1 MNISP
6 RSRGNNDDKITLS
19 NKVTKL
25 NPNAAAF
32 VPSALRSTYGNKSED
47 ASRMDKKGASGK
59 AVLDRSESAVSNNS
73 DDEAHQYWRG
83 QLPDDITPDF
93 KVMGEVELPGP
104 QQLSLAN
111 LSIHH
116 DAETSRFSASRFSE
130 PFSPGQTRSPLSTGL
145 PNLSTNLHYSGST
158 YTEDQSS
165 SSVTLGAK
173 PWDQESIVGDQ
184 QLTSGM
190 EGHHYNGDSSASF
203 VNNLLGDQAVIEEA
217 PINPLVFL
225 ASRYPGFSA
234 ERLADVYYA
243 NGCNLNLTMEM
254 LRQLELQGDG
264 GFNQTTDVLDSPRLT
279 TPNFSLLSVVESHN
293 SLPSSNTSAGSSKS
307 SQLLASSFNG
317 RGKLLYGDKARS
329 FGPARTVPFWPE
341 TDKAVG
347 DIFSESR
354 EEARGYA
361 RLRDACLEQ
370 VSQAYLIG
378 NKALSREL
386 SEKGQ
391 LYNLQMKAALQKA
404 GETVHQQRNP
414 FSSQLHGY
422 RQGGQERLID
432 LQNLHVSEALHVLKH
447 ELGVLRNSVRSSGQL
462 HQAMIR
468 VGTDH
473 TAKGTRIPQR
483 LSMAVEQFLL
493 AEGIHYTQ
501 PRPGLL
507 HIVIY

>member
-6 RSRGNNDDKITLS
+6 RSRENNNDTKITLP
-19 NKVTKL
+19 NKVTRL

-32 VPSALRSTYGNKSED
+32 VPSVLRSTYGRKSED
-47 ASRMDKKGASGK
+47 TGRMDKKGSSGK
-59 AVLDRSESAVSNNS
+59 TVLDRSESTVSNNF
-73 DDEAHQYWRG
+73 DDEAHQFWHH

-93 KVMGEVELPGP
+93 NVMGEELPGP
-104 QQLSLAN
+104 HQLSLTD
-111 LSIHH
+111 LSIH
-116 DAETSRFSASRFSE
+116 DVETSRFSASRFSGT
-130 PFSPGQTRSPLSTGL
+130 FSPRQPRSPLSTGRANL
-145 PNLSTNLHYSGST
+145 SPNLRYSGST
-158 YTEDQSS
+158 CTEDQTSTN
-165 SSVTLGAK
+165 VTLAAK
-173 PWDQESIVGDQ
+173 SWDQVSIGGDQ
-184 QLTSGM
+184 HLTKGL
-190 EGHHYNGDSSASF
+190 EGHHYNGDSSSSF
-203 VNNLLGDQAVIEEA
+203 VNNLLGDQAVVEEA
-217 PINPLVFL
+217 ATNPLVFL

-264 GFNQTTDVLDSPRLT
+264 GFGQSTEVLDSPRLGT
-279 TPNFSLLSVVESHN
+279 RDFSVLSAVEAHN
-293 SLPSSNTSAGSSKS
+293 GLSSSNSTAGPSKS
-307 SQLLASSFNG
+307 SQLIASSFNG
-317 RGKLLYGDKARS
+317 HGKLLYGDKSQS
-329 FGPARTVPFWPE
+329 FGAARTVPFWRE
-341 TDKAVG
+341 TDNAVG
-347 DIFSESR
+347 ERFSDSR
-354 EEARGYA
+354 EEARSYA

-422 RQGGQERLID
+422 RQGAQERLID

-447 ELGVLRNSVRSSGQL
+447 ELGVLRNTVRSSGQL

-468 VGTDH
+468 VGIDH
-473 TAKGTRIPQR
+473 NAKGTLISRR
-483 LSMAVEQFLL
+483 LQVAVEQFLL
-493 AEGIHYTQ
+493 EEGIHYTQ

>member
-6 RSRGNNDDKITLS
+6 RSRGNSNDTKITLF

-32 VPSALRSTYGNKSED
+32 VPSALQSTYGNRGED
-47 ASRMDKKGASGK
+47 ASRVDKKGAYGK
-59 AVLDRSESAVSNNS
+59 AVLDRSESIVSNHS

-93 KVMGEVELPGP
+93 KVVGEVELPGP
-104 QQLSLAN
+104 RQPSLAD
-111 LSIHH
+111 LSINH
-116 DAETSRFSASRFSE
+116 DVETSRFSASRFSE
-130 PFSPGQTRSPLSTGL
+130 TFSPGQTRSPLGTGRL
-145 PNLSTNLHYSGST
+145 NLS
-158 YTEDQSS
+158 
-165 SSVTLGAK
+165 AK
-173 PWDQESIVGDQ
+173 PWNQESIVGDQ

-217 PINPLVFL
+217 GINPLVFL
-225 ASRYPGFSA
+225 TSRYPGFSA
-234 ERLADVYYA
+234 DRLADVYYA
-243 NGCNLNLTMEM
+243 NGCNLNLAMEM
-254 LRQLELQGDG
+254 LHQLELQGDG
-264 GFNQTTDVLDSPRLT
+264 GFSQSTEVFDTPRLI
-279 TPNFSLLSVVESHN
+279 TPDFSVLPVVEAHN
-293 SLPSSNTSAGSSKS
+293 GLPSSNSSAGSSKS
-307 SQLLASSFNG
+307 SRLLASSFNG
-317 RGKLLYGDKARS
+317 HGKLLFGDKTRS
-329 FGPARTVPFWPE
+329 FAASQTVPFWPE
-341 TDKAVG
+341 TDKAVE
-347 DIFSESR
+347 DIVSESR

-404 GETVHQQRNP
+404 GETVHQQRNQ
-414 FSSQLHGY
+414 FASQLHGY

-447 ELGVLRNSVRSSGQL
+447 ELGVLRNVVRSSGQL

-473 TAKGTRIPQR
+473 NAKGIRIPQR
-483 LSMAVEQFLL
+483 LSVAVEQFLL
-493 AEGIHYTQ
+493 GEGIHYTQ
-501 PRPGLL
+501 PRLGLL